1 MFLYLISIFFSVIG
15 IPGWYTPDTIQKGT
29 VMKFEQVAQYFDQ
42 LEQIDSR
49 LEMTRVLA
57 ELLGKSSAHEADI
70 ICNLSLGQLHAPH
83 IGTKF
88 NMAEKNV
95 AKSLAI
101 MLDVDELAIEKEA
114 KKLGDLGLVIGPNS
128 WRAKDALTVNQ
139 VYKELCAIEETSGTG
154 SQDEKINALVALLKQ
169 VDPLSGRYIVRI
181 IIGKLRLGFSDMTIV
196 DALSW
201 MIADN
206 KSLRETIEN
215 AYNVCADIGWIA
227 HELKEFGIKK
237 IEKVHPQVGV
247 PILPAAAERLPTAAA
262 IMQKIGPCAAQAKLD
277 GFRLQI
283 HVDNTGKETKIHF
296 YSRNLQDMSAMFP
309 DLTAA
314 FEKLDVKTIICEGE
328 AIVYDPY
335 TGTFSKFQE
344 TVKRKRKHGI
354 EEAIKDFP
362 LQVFIFDIMYL
373 NGKDVMDLTHEER
386 RSLLLKTFDV
396 TNPLI
401 HVIEEKRVKTAKELE
416 DYFNENIASGLEGLV
431 VKRIDSIYQP
441 GKRNFNWIKLKR
453 QEEGHLEDTIDCV
466 ILGYYAGE
474 GKRAHF
480 GIGAFLVGLYNK
492 KEDRFETVAKI
503 GTGLKD
509 EDWKDLKHKCDTL
522 KVKEEPKNVVCVKEL
537 YPDVWVNPE
546 IVCRIRAD
554 EITISPL
561 HSAARTESKQGYA
574 LRFPRFM
581 GYRPDKSAT
590 EATTIKE
597 IEHLYE
603 DQFKK

>member
-1 MFLYLISIFFSVIG
+1 MEFIAVA
-15 IPGWYTPDTIQKGT
+15 QA
-29 VMKFEQVAQYFDQ
+29 FEQI
-42 LEQIDSR
+42 EQVSAR
-49 LEMTRVLA
+49 LEMTRLLA
-57 ELLGKSSAHEADI
+57 DLLKKSTANEADI
-70 ICNLSLGQLHAPH
+70 ICHLSLGQLHAPH

-95 AKSLAI
+95 AKALAV
-101 MLDVDELAIEKEA
+101 MLAVDEPTIEKDA
-114 KKLGDLGLVIGPNS
+114 KTLGDLGLVIQHDS
-128 WRAKDALTVNQ
+128 WKAQDSLTINQ
-139 VYKELCAIEETSGTG
+139 VYKELCAIEQTSGTG
-154 SQDEKINALVALLKQ
+154 SHDEKVNALVALLKQ
-169 VDPLSGRYIVRI
+169 VDPIAGRYIARI
-181 IIGKLRLGFSDMTIV
+181 ILGKLRLGFSDMTIV

-201 MIADN
+201 MITGN

-227 HELKEFGIKK
+227 RELKEHGITK
-237 IEKVHPQVGV
+237 IEHLHPQVGV
-247 PILPAAAERLPTAAA
+247 PIIPAAAERLPTAAA
-262 IMQKIGPCAAQAKLD
+262 IVEKIGSCEAQAKLD

-283 HVDNTGKETKIHF
+283 HVDKTGTEPKIHF

-314 FEKLDVKTIICEGE
+314 FETLDVKSIICEGE
-328 AIVYDPY
+328 AIVHDPH

-362 LQVFIFDIMYL
+362 LQVFIFDVMYL
-373 NGKDVMDLTHEER
+373 NGKDVMGLPHTQR
-386 RSLLLKTFDV
+386 RALLLETFDV

-401 HVIEEKRVKTAKELE
+401 RVIEEKKVTTAKDLE
-416 DYFNENIASGLEGLV
+416 DYFYANIASGLEGLV
-431 VKRIDSIYQP
+431 VKRPDSIYQP

-474 GKRAHF
+474 GKRVHF
-480 GIGAFLVGLYNK
+480 GVGAFLVGVYNK

-509 EDWKDLKHKCDTL
+509 EDWKDLKQLCDTI
-522 KVKEEPKNVVCVKEL
+522 KVKEMPKNVMCAKEL

-561 HSAARTESKQGYA
+561 HTAARTESKQGYA

-581 GYRPDKSAT
+581 AYRTDKSAP
-590 EATTIKE
+590 EATTIEE
-597 IEHLYE
+597 IEHLYN
-603 DQFKK
+603 DQFLKK